1 VENAGLITFGMAGLA
16 AVVAGLAART
26 MLSNLLA
33 GVQIAL
39 SQPVRLEDVVIMTK
53 IKGCPCRFRSI

>member
-53 IKGCPCRFRSI
+53 IKGCRCRFRSI

>member
-1 VENAGLITFGMAGLA
+1 MENAGLITFGMAGLA

-53 IKGCPCRFRSI
+53 IKGCP

>member
-53 IKGCPCRFRSI
+53 IKGCP